1 MKGGEMN
8 SILPKIFNHRLDVSL
23 LVFMEDGWLRILLA
37 FLTALGF
44 YYYQALN

>member
-8 SILPKIFNHRLDVSL
+8 SVLPKIFNHRLDVSL
-23 LVFMEDGWLRILLA
+23 LVFMEDGWLRMA